1 MTMTVSR
8 LMSCAA
14 VMAVLSLWAVQPLGA
29 RKAAGPAPVINVMPA
44 PQTVRDRLAE
54 DEIIYFVLP
63 DRFANGDLHNDKGGI
78 NGDRLKTGYDPTHKG
93 FYHGGDLKGLTDRLD
108 YIQSMGVTAIW
119 FAPIFKNKAVQG
131 PPGDESAGY
140 HGYWVTDFT
149 QVDPHFGT
157 NAEFA
162 TFVQAAHARGMK
174 VYMDII
180 ANHTADVIFFR
191 ECVGKAECAYRNQ
204 ADYPYQRR
212 GGINGAPINAGFV
225 GDHDSSA
232 ENFAKLTDPNYA
244 YTPFVPPAEANVKV
258 PAWLNDPIYYHNRG
272 NTTFEGESAR
282 QGDFVGLDDLMTAHP
297 RVVQGMIDIFGDWID
312 RFGIDGFRID
322 TARHVNPAFWQAFV
336 PAMEARAKARGIPNF
351 HIFGEV
357 YGDGVDPG
365 YLAQFTRRDKLPS
378 VLDFSFQAAAREMIA
393 GNAGT
398 ERYER
403 LINGDAL
410 YEGGDETAKRLP
422 TFLGNHDMGR
432 FGYFIQAAF
441 PKASAQEQLD
451 RAILGHVLLFAS
463 RGVPTVYYGDE
474 QGFTGDGND
483 QAARETLFASKVSS
497 YNDNVLIGT
506 SRTTATDNFG
516 TDGPLFTAIRQLSAM
531 RAGNASLRHG
541 RTVIRHVQPKP
552 GLLAFTRGEPGR
564 EVLVALNTSTAPIT
578 VNVQVDVAS
587 QFFIAL
593 AGRCAERANSPGSV
607 SLTLPPL
614 GYAVCAAKP

>member
-1 MTMTVSR
+1 MRNSI
-8 LMSCAA
+8 
-14 VMAVLSLWAVQPLGA
+14 A
-29 RKAAGPAPVINVMPA
+29 RAAGAFALAAGLLTAPAPARTLAMPPPITVPPA
-44 PQTVRDRLAE
+44 PQAVRERPAE

-63 DRFANGDLHNDKGGI
+63 DRFANGDPRNDRGGI
-78 NGDRLKTGYDPTHKG
+78 KGDRLKTGYDPTHKG
-93 FYHGGDLKGLTDRLD
+93 FYHGGDLKGLTDKLD

-119 FAPIFKNKAVQG
+119 FAPIFKNKPVQG
-131 PPGDESAGY
+131 QPGDESAGY

-162 TFVQAAHARGMK
+162 AFVQAAQARGMK

-180 ANHTADVIFFR
+180 ANHTADVIFFQ
-191 ECVGKAECAYRNQ
+191 ECVGKNACPYRAK

-212 GGINGAPINAGFV
+212 GGISGAPINAGFV
-225 GDHDSSA
+225 GDHDGSA
-232 ENFAKLTDPNYA
+232 ANFARLTDPGYA
-244 YTPFVPPAEANVKV
+244 YTPFVPRAEANVKV

-282 QGDFVGLDDLMTAHP
+282 QGDFVGLDDLMTGHP
-297 RVVQGMIDIFGDWID
+297 RVVQGFIDIFGDWID
-312 RFGIDGFRID
+312 KFGIDGFRID
-322 TARHVNPAFWQAFV
+322 TARHVNPEFWQAFV
-336 PAMEARAKARGIPNF
+336 PAMEARAKARGIPHF

-357 YGDGVDPG
+357 YGETVDPG
-365 YLAQFTRRDKLPS
+365 YLAQYTRRDKLPS

-398 ERYER
+398 ELYER

-410 YEGGDETAKRLP
+410 YEGGDDTAKRLP

-432 FGYFIQAAF
+432 FGYFIQRAF

-483 QAARETLFASKVSS
+483 QSARETLFASKVAS
-497 YNDNVLIGT
+497 YNDNMLIGT
-506 SRTTATDNFG
+506 SRTTATDNYG
-516 TDGPLFTAIRQLSAM
+516 KDGPLFGAIRQLAAM
-531 RAGNASLRHG
+531 RAGNESLRHG

-552 GLLAFTRGEPGR
+552 GLLAFTRGDPGR
-564 EVLVALNTSTAPIT
+564 EVLVALNTSTTPIT

-587 QFFIAL
+587 QQFTTL
-593 AGRCAERANSPGSV
+593 AGACAAQASAPGSV
-607 SLTLPPL
+607 ALTLPPL